1 MPLSCLTSMCGDL
14 SEITKKEEKRKFKSS
29 IWFIPGLYKDI
40 LSCALLLIIAMRNE
54 HVSMGF
60 RTSQRP
66 MLALL
71 TLVAAVAHVPRL
83 LAYMVKM
90 TII

>member
-1 MPLSCLTSMCGDL
+1 
-14 SEITKKEEKRKFKSS
+14 
-29 IWFIPGLYKDI
+29 
-40 LSCALLLIIAMRNE
+40 MRNE